1 MKLKTMFLKME
12 SDQPI
17 KEDSTKLRGFFASKF
32 NNYLLLH
39 NHLGNNKFL
48 YQYPRIQYKTI
59 DQAKV
64 VLGLAEGV
72 NVLQNIYNQYDK
84 ITLDGHSYQIF
95 SKEIFLKE
103 EDFGIAPESINY
115 KFLTPWFALNEENYQ
130 RYKYYNYSERT
141 DQLKSILI
149 RNIMAMAKTFQYF
162 VDSKIIVNTN
172 LKETSI
178 KFKGEDMIGFLGTFQ
193 VNFYLPDYIGLGK
206 SVSRGFGTIK
216 KINNQEK
223 NKAKST

>member
-1 MKLKTMFLKME
+1 MKLKTMLLKME
-12 SDQPI
+12 SDQLI
-17 KEDSTKLRGFFASKF
+17 KEDSAKLRGFFANKF

-39 NHLGNNKFL
+39 NHLGKNKFL

-59 DQAKV
+59 NQVKV
-64 VLGLAEGV
+64 ILGLAEGV
-72 NVLQNIYNQYDK
+72 NVLQDIYNKYDK
-84 ITLDGHSYQIF
+84 IVLNKHTYKIF
-95 SKEIFLKE
+95 SKEIILKE
-103 EDFGIAPESINY
+103 EDFGIASDKNIKYELLS
-115 KFLTPWFALNEENYQ
+115 PWFALNEENYQ
-130 RYKYYNYSERT
+130 RYKNYNYSERT

-162 VDSKIIVNTN
+162 VDSKIIINTN

-178 KFKGEDMIGFLGTFQ
+178 KFKGEDVIGFFGTFQ

-216 KINNQEK
+216 KLNNQEEK
-223 NKAKST
+223 

>member
-12 SDQPI
+12 SDKLI
-17 KEDSTKLRGFFASKF
+17 KEDSAKLRGFFASKF

-39 NHLGNNKFL
+39 NHLDNNKFL

-59 DQAKV
+59 NQVKV
-64 VLGLAEGV
+64 ILGLAEGV
-72 NVLQNIYNQYDK
+72 NVLQAIYNQYDK
-84 ITLDGHSYQIF
+84 IVLDGQVYQIF
-95 SKEIFLKE
+95 SKEIILKE
-103 EDFGIAPESINY
+103 EDFGLISENLQYRFIN
-115 KFLTPWFALNEENYQ
+115 PWFALNEENYQ
-130 RYKYYNYSERT
+130 KYKRYNYSERT

-149 RNIMAMAKTFQYF
+149 RNIMSMAKAFQYF

-178 KFKGEDMIGFLGTFQ
+178 KFKGEDIIGFLGTFQ
-193 VNFYLPDYIGLGK
+193 VNFYLPEYIGLGK

-216 KINNQEK
+216 N
-223 NKAKST
+223 NKAK

>member
-1 MKLKTMFLKME
+1 MKVKTMLLKME

-17 KEDSTKLRGFFASKF
+17 KEGTDKLRGFFARKF
-32 NNYLLLH
+32 NGYLLLH

-59 DQAKV
+59 NQVKV
-64 VLGLAEGV
+64 ILGLTEGV
-72 NVLQNIYNQYDK
+72 NVLQSIYNQYDK

-95 SKEIFLKE
+95 TKEIILKE
-103 EDFGIAPESINY
+103 EDFGIATNNLKY

-130 RYKYYNYSERT
+130 RYKNYNYSERA

-149 RNIMAMAKTFQYF
+149 RNIMAIAKTFQYF
-162 VDSKIIVNTN
+162 VESKIMVNTN

-178 KFKGEDMIGFLGTFQ
+178 EFKGKDIIGFLGTFQ
-193 VNFYLPDYIGLGK
+193 VNFNLPDYIGLGK

-216 KINNQEK
+216 KINN
-223 NKAKST
+223 

>member
-17 KEDSTKLRGFFASKF
+17 REDSAKLRGFFANKF
-32 NNYLLLH
+32 NSYLLLH

-59 DQAKV
+59 NHTKMI
-64 VLGLAEGV
+64 LGLSEGV
-72 NVLQNIYNQYDK
+72 DVLQSIYNQYDQ
-84 ITLDGHSYQIF
+84 IVLDGHAYQIF
-95 SKEIFLKE
+95 SKEISLKM
-103 EDFGIAPESINY
+103 EDFGIAPENIKY

-130 RYKYYNYSERT
+130 RYKNYNYAERT

-149 RNIMAMAKTFQYF
+149 RNIMAIAKTFQYF
-162 VDSKIIVNTN
+162 VDSKIIINTN

-178 KFKGEDMIGFLGTFQ
+178 KFKGKDVIGFLGTFRA
-193 VNFYLPDYIGLGK
+193 NFNLPNYIGLGK

-216 KINNQEK
+216 KINN
-223 NKAKST
+223 